1 MLGSIFRRCSR
12 PCIDSS
18 AWRQFSTTPAVQ
30 LRRDPKSAIRV
41 PSKKA
46 MAAKAKRREA
56 IAAKLDAKAEKLPLL
71 DAIQV
76 LRAVEVASPNAIY
89 ELSIKTLVGNG
100 IAVPKGRVSLPREAK
115 SSPDE
120 KILKAGADFVGG
132 LEMCEAILNNRLR
145 PTTVL
150 CTPDLIRAITPRL
163 GRFLGPS
170 RGTVVDDVAGYLQ
183 RLRGTIRAPIA
194 VMNFPVEDVV
204 KNIRHFLTSVKKA
217 TGNMRDESDRNRA
230 KGSAPKPVTPIKK
243 VILSSRQGPGI
254 RIADI

>member
-1 MLGSIFRRCSR
+1 
-12 PCIDSS
+12 
-18 AWRQFSTTPAVQ
+18 
-30 LRRDPKSAIRV
+30 
-41 PSKKA
+41 

-120 KILKAGADFVGG
+120 KILVFAEGKQAEDAKKAGADFVGG

-163 GRFLGPS
+163 GRFLGPLGLMPS
-170 RGTVVDDVAGYLQ
+170 ERRGTVVDDVAGYLQ
-183 RLRGTIRAPIA
+183 RLRGTSEWRADKSGTIRAPIA